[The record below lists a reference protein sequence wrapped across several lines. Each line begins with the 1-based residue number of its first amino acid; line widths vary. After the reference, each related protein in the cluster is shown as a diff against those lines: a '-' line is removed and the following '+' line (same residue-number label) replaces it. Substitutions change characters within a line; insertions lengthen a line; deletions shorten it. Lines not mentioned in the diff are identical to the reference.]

1 MLIINMV
8 YPMLQGRMINL
19 FTWNKTDI
27 ETVHLWL

>member
-8 YPMLQGRMINL
+8 YYMLQGRMIN
-19 FTWNKTDI
+19 FFAWNKTDI